1 MRIKE
6 TKVYQFDELSE
17 SAKEKAVELLADI
30 NVDIEWWE
38 FIYEDAAQV
47 KLKLI
52 EFDIGRGSYCKG
64 DFIEYA
70 KDTADAIVVNHGES
84 CQTHK
89 TAMDF
94 GDDSAQLY
102 MKYPVKL
109 DDDGDDDNEWDRDKE
124 QEMLDAEFL
133 QSILEDYRIILQKEY
148 EYLTSRESIIET
160 IKANEYEFTEGG
172 KLA

>member
-6 TKVYQFDELSE
+6 TKVYSFDELSDE
-17 SAKEKAVELLADI
+17 AKGKAIENLCDI
-30 NVDIEWWE
+30 NVDYDWWQ
-38 FIYEDAAQV
+38 FTYEDAAQV
-47 KLKLI
+47 KLKLTG
-52 EFDIGRGSYCKG
+52 FDIGWESYCKG

-89 TAMDF
+89 TAMGF

-124 QEMLDAEFL
+124 QEMLDADFL
-133 QSILEDYRIILQKEY
+133 RSILEDYRIILQKEY
-148 EYLTSRESIIET
+148 EYWTSETAIIET
-160 IKANEYEFTEGG
+160 IEVNEYEFTEDG